1 MKDYEF
7 AEGKTG
13 RTVFVRVKAGADLV
27 KCVKEAF
34 EKSGFTVASV
44 SIAIGSLRKI
54 RFVFV
59 NEDGRYTSPVEKE
72 GMFELISAGG
82 FLSRVSGK
90 IETHIHFAFAD
101 NEGKVFGGHMLEE
114 GNIVYATAEIRIDE
128 IEGVEIAKSFDRET
142 NFTMFKVR
150 PKKTAN
156 KSFWKFC
163 TFSL

>member
-114 GNIVYATAEIRIDE
+114 GNIVYATAEVILNE
-128 IEGVEIAKSFDRET
+128 IVSVKFKKIYDTEMSFK
-142 NFTMFKVR
+142 MFKVV
-150 PKKTAN
+150 N
-156 KSFWKFC
+156 S
-163 TFSL
+163 